1 MNCTAIAQSAS
12 RVRIYSIQTCNE
24 CRIVSSTD
32 RFQPSKQTD
41 IEAAGRRGGGCEK
54 QGQVVAQQLPATASN
69 TGMAFVSLPQLLI
82 ELLSDA
88 RLPATRH
95 QRSRI
100 ILTATKQN
108 SDEKQ
113 ISIHGG
119 GAYLYYLDSGP
130 NLIANLY
137 VALQL

>member
-1 MNCTAIAQSAS
+1 MNVVLSRLPTDSS
-12 RVRIYSIQTCNE
+12 RVNRQTL
-24 CRIVSSTD
+24 RQ
-32 RFQPSKQTD
+32 R
-41 IEAAGRRGGGCEK
+41 GGGGGCEK